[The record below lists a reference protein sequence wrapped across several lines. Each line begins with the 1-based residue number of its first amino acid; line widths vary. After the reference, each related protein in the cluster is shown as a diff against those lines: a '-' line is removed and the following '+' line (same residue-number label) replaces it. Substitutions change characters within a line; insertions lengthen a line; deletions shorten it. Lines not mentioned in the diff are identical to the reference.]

1 MNVEPII
8 SKLKR
13 DSARIIEF
21 SDKFKQENEIKKTN
35 LSIGKIKICGVDGGF
50 VSRQVSSSALII
62 RRAVATCFEYDG
74 TKLINAE
81 FFPQRRV
88 EPEIIFEPV
97 EHSEFSIFSNL
108 KRVEME
114 INTAIGAVEKFKPNI
129 LILDGSIVVHPSSVP
144 NRDSKYHN
152 LFLEVSQKIRELYK
166 KCLENNVQL
175 IGAVEDSHG
184 RRFVDNEFMNDSN
197 VLYHVLNEGE
207 YVVPRRY
214 SENMDLP
221 TLSEIGEY
229 ANQINTTYLKVG
241 KYDKPLRVDFFGRDV
256 EKVTSVIYTYSRI
269 TSDYSYPSV
278 LIEADAR
285 AKLTDVE
292 FKMVY
297 GTIRDKLG
305 INPLIFELRRDKR
318 AI

>member
-1 MNVEPII
+1 
-8 SKLKR
+8 
-13 DSARIIEF
+13 
-21 SDKFKQENEIKKTN
+21 
-35 LSIGKIKICGVDGGF
+35 
-50 VSRQVSSSALII
+50 
-62 RRAVATCFEYDG
+62 
-74 TKLINAE
+74 
-81 FFPQRRV
+81 
-88 EPEIIFEPV
+88 
-97 EHSEFSIFSNL
+97 
-108 KRVEME
+108 
-114 INTAIGAVEKFKPNI
+114 
-129 LILDGSIVVHPSSVP
+129 
-144 NRDSKYHN
+144 
-152 LFLEVSQKIRELYK
+152 
-166 KCLENNVQL
+166 
-175 IGAVEDSHG
+175 
-184 RRFVDNEFMNDSN
+184 
-197 VLYHVLNEGE
+197 
-207 YVVPRRY
+207 
-214 SENMDLP
+214 MDLP